1 MTDVFKTC
9 RSIFNS
15 YAAKA
20 AICTARRASIVS
32 GATVLATY
40 GHSGFPGAVAESGAI
55 TVGGA
60 VKYRHLN
67 AIFPHAGRVF
77 NILYAVSSSHT
88 PQMLALARRAKC
100 QGIPFVW
107 NQNGTYFPLAYPSNV
122 VEQGNRQMAELLHL
136 ADRVLYQ
143 SEFCRFAADHF
154 LGSRTQGAEIL
165 YNAVNMSAFKPPASR
180 PAAFTLAIC
189 GSHHDPYRLPL
200 AVQTLAVVR
209 RTIRDARLYIAG
221 RASSDQL
228 REVCGLAS
236 TAGVADAVDI
246 SGPYRQEDAPSVYGA
261 AHVLLHTKYADP
273 CPSVVIEAMGCGL
286 PIVYS
291 KTGGTP
297 ELVGEEA
304 GYGVPGELD
313 WYTPRPPSAE
323 DMAEGVCV
331 VAERLKSYSSAAR
344 ERAVEKFDLKPW
356 LERHR
361 QVFEML
367 ARSS

>member
-9 RSIFNS
+9 RAVLTS
-15 YAAKA
+15 YTAKA
-20 AICTARRASIVS
+20 AICTVRRAPRASA
-32 GATVLATY
+32 ATVLVTY
-40 GHSGFPGAVAESGAI
+40 GHPDFPAAVVGSSAI
-55 TVGGA
+55 AAGGA

-77 NILYAVSSSHT
+77 NVLYAVSSSHT
-88 PQMLALARRAKC
+88 SQMLALARRAKC

-122 VEQGNRQMAELLHL
+122 VKQENRRMAELLQL
-136 ADRVLYQ
+136 ADHVLYQ

-180 PAAFTLAIC
+180 PAAFTMAIC

-200 AVQTLAVVR
+200 AVQTLVVVR

-221 RASSDQL
+221 RASPDQL
-228 REVCGLAS
+228 SEIRGLAS

-286 PIVYS
+286 PVVYS

-297 ELVGEEA
+297 ELVGEGA

-313 WYTPRPPSAE
+313 WDTPRPPSAE
-323 DMAEGVCV
+323 DLAEGVCI
-331 VAERLKSYSSAAR
+331 VAERLRSYSSAAR
-344 ERAVEKFDLKPW
+344 ERAVENFDLKPW
-356 LERHR
+356 IERHR

-367 ARSS
+367 ARPV

>member
-1 MTDVFKTC
+1 
-9 RSIFNS
+9 
-15 YAAKA
+15 
-20 AICTARRASIVS
+20 
-32 GATVLATY
+32 
-40 GHSGFPGAVAESGAI
+40 
-55 TVGGA
+55 
-60 VKYRHLN
+60 
-67 AIFPHAGRVF
+67 
-77 NILYAVSSSHT
+77 
-88 PQMLALARRAKC
+88 
-100 QGIPFVW
+100 
-107 NQNGTYFPLAYPSNV
+107 
-122 VEQGNRQMAELLHL
+122 MAELLHL